1 MWLQKLFSK
10 KVKEQRGLKW
20 AVAGA
25 VVATIAVNAYANIAR
40 LGGANTGEVSA
51 SYPNLF
57 TPTGLTF
64 SIWSVIY
71 VLLLGYAV
79 YQFTAV
85 RKKAGSKLDE
95 GLFTAINPWL
105 LASCAANIG
114 WMFAWH
120 FRAIWLSMV
129 CMVVLLVSLV
139 MVARRLHA
147 AFIKPTTVQDY
158 LWVRLPIMVY
168 VGWISV
174 ATIANSFALAVS
186 LGWNGTGADAGGWLA
201 FALIGGALIGLVAM
215 WRQRD
220 AAYGAVFVWA
230 YGGIFIKHLAENG
243 HNGAYPSAIALL
255 GVLVPVLA
263 SAVLYVFVWQWQL
276 EAGKGRR

>member
-40 LGGANTGEVSA
+40 LGGANMGEVSA

-71 VLLLGYAV
+71 VLLLAYAV

-105 LASCAANIG
+105 LASCVANIG

-139 MVARRLHA
+139 MVARRLYA
-147 AFIKPTTVQDY
+147 AFTKPTTWQDY

-186 LGWNGTGADAGGWLA
+186 LGWNGMGADAGNWLA

-215 WRQRD
+215 WWQRD

-230 YGGIFIKHLAENG
+230 YGGILVKHLSENG

-255 GVLVPVLA
+255 CVLVAVLA
-263 SAVLYVFVWQWQL
+263 MSSLYIGVQQWHLDGGQH
-276 EAGKGRR
+276 K